1 MSFLLFA
8 FVLLASAI
16 AQPAP
21 AVAPAAETV
30 ATTQQA
36 SETTASMRTVDEI
49 KARLAAT
56 DPFKFHST
64 TSCLTDINTVCESA
78 TVRCQTRYVTMDE
91 EKVVA
96 SACDILKC
104 QVGGLLFC

>member
-1 MSFLLFA
+1 
-8 FVLLASAI
+8 
-16 AQPAP
+16 
-21 AVAPAAETV
+21 
-30 ATTQQA
+30 
-36 SETTASMRTVDEI
+36 MRTVDEI
-49 KARLAAT
+49 MARRAAT

-91 EKVVA
+91 EEVVA

-104 QVGGLLFC
+104 QVGGLFRYSCCFVDHQSRSHELVRTRCPFIRDAT

>member
-36 SETTASMRTVDEI
+36 SETASMRTVDEI
-49 KARLAAT
+49 MARRAAT

-78 TVRCQTRYVTMDE
+78 TVRCQTRYATMDE

-104 QVGGLLFC
+104 QVGGCSL